1 MLELLLFVLDD
12 ELMAGLGSAGDG
24 PMEDDPPPIAPDM
37 LFIFVFGLPPAKA
50 FMLELPFIMLEPGL
64 DELGAE
70 LDDDEA
76 SRPLLRFMP
85 IRSCCCIL
93 MFSRICFCNSSTD
106 LGFAEDDDDVD
117 DGRAGG
123 ADICRVTPP
132 LAG

>member
-1 MLELLLFVLDD
+1 MPLLVLDD
-12 ELMAGLGSAGDG
+12 ELMAGLGNAGDG
-24 PMEDDPPPIAPDM
+24 PTEDDPPPIVPDM
-37 LFIFVFGLPPAKA
+37 LFIFAFKLPPAKA
-50 FMLELPFIMLEPGL
+50 FILELPFIMLELAL

-70 LDDDEA
+70 LDADEP

-106 LGFAEDDDDVD
+106 FGFVEDDDDVD
-117 DGRAGG
+117 EGRAGG

-132 LAG
+132 